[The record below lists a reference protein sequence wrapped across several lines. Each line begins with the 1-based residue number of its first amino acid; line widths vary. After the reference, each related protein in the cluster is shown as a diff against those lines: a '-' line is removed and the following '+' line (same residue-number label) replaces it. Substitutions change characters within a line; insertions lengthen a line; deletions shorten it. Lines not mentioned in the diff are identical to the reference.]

1 MLRPPGIPDAR
12 EAASRWHRYRTS
24 LAYTLFGVI
33 LFASFLFATFPY
45 SATLAKALAPMGYQF
60 SSTSQQLNF
69 PFGAQLTNVR
79 INLLTS
85 TAHDP
90 VLECPVMTIAPSLL
104 SILMLQPGVRLKAN
118 LYDGIAR
125 ATIRPSSGGTAITYD
140 LDAMKIAEQ
149 HVFTLPVGS
158 ASGTISGSGRLWL
171 SPQDLTTDTGK
182 GELSGTE
189 LEIKSDFLNAP
200 IHLGTGQANFKLDQ
214 GVLTIENLKTSG
226 EDLTVTATG
235 TIQLSPNP
243 DDSTIAIQFTLI
255 PTPSAASRLALLFHL
270 LPHPPGLQP
279 YNLTG
284 TLNSPR
290 IS

>member
-1 MLRPPGIPDAR
+1 VLHPPGITDAR
-12 EAASRWHRYRTS
+12 EATWHWHRYRTP
-24 LAYTLFGVI
+24 LAYALFGVI

-45 SATLAKALAPMGYQF
+45 SATLSKVLAPMGYQF

-69 PFGAQLTNVR
+69 PFGAQLTDVR
-79 INLLTS
+79 INPLTS
-85 TAHDP
+85 SGHDP
-90 VLECPVMTIAPSLL
+90 MIECPVMTIAPSLL
-104 SILMLQPGVRLKAN
+104 SILMLQPGVRVKAN

-140 LDAMKIAEQ
+140 LDAMNISEQ
-149 HVFTLPVGS
+149 HLFTLPVGS
-158 ASGTISGSGRLWL
+158 ASGTVSGTGKLWL
-171 SPQDLTTDTGK
+171 SPQDLTTDIGK
-182 GELSGTE
+182 GELDGKE

-200 IHLGTGQANFKLDQ
+200 IRLGTGQATFNLDH
-214 GVLTIENLKTSG
+214 GLLTIENLKTTG
-226 EDLTVTATG
+226 ADLTLTATG

-243 DDSTIAIQFTLI
+243 ADSTIAIQFTLI

-270 LPHPPGLQP
+270 LPHPPGPQP